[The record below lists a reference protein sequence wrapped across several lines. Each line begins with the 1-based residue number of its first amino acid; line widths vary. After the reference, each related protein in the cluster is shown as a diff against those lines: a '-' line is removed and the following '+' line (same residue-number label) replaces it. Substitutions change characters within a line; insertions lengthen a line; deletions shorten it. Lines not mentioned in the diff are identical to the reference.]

1 MTRKNQAVTLSIG
14 EREKKALENLALEFG
29 KTWGDKPNVSKL
41 IKAIALKQLK
51 IIVNDDWNS
60 QRIETLE
67 KARKLLLDFGFILEA
82 EEIARILIER
92 SELQDIFITREI
104 EQFLAKPKP
113 LWRNNIENFIKRQQ
127 PFNLIY
133 QDASEN
139 LWNFSIVHGQLK
151 IIEKHQYLICTCQET
166 EGNEDIIELKHNR
179 TLRLDRIQEAVVN
192 PLKLAWQ
199 PELDMIEVQ
208 FKLYGRLAFSYG
220 KEEIKQDDIFQGEIE
235 GNPPSRL
242 IIRKVSSS
250 FWFFRE
256 MAKYWDE
263 CEIIAPLSLR
273 EKFSQ
278 KLSALHQIYRENP
291 SEDG

>member
-41 IKAIALKQLK
+41 IKAIALKELK
-51 IIVNDDWNS
+51 ITVNDDWNS

-67 KARKLLLDFGFILEA
+67 KARKLLLDVGFILEA

-113 LWRNNIENFIKRQQ
+113 LWRKNIENFIQKQQ
-127 PFNLIY
+127 PFKLTY
-133 QDASEN
+133 QDASDN
-139 LWNFSIVHGQLK
+139 LLNFTVIHGQFK
-151 IIEKHQYLICTCQET
+151 IIEKHQYLVCTCRET
-166 EGNEDIIELKHNR
+166 EGNDDIIELKHNW

-192 PLKLAWQ
+192 RVELSWQ
-199 PELDMIEVQ
+199 PELDMIEAE
-208 FKLYGRLAFSYG
+208 FKVFGNLAFAYG
-220 KEEIKQDDIFQGEIE
+220 KEEVKIDDTFKGEIE
-235 GNPPSRL
+235 GSPPHRL
-242 IIRKVSSS
+242 IRRKVWSS

-256 MAKYWDE
+256 IARYWDS
-263 CEIIAPLSLR
+263 CKIISPDSLR
-273 EKFSQ
+273 EKFYE
-278 KLSALHQIYRENP
+278 KLLNLNHLYS
-291 SEDG
+291 SEE